1 MLDQTPADKL
11 DQIPLWKLRESPALV
26 EAAIR
31 ETQALAA
38 NDESARSL
46 LHSIFLGADRD
57 AEFTRYRKTRDFA
70 ASMRLLKLFD
80 VKPIDRIVEVGAG
93 SCFFSWSL
101 SSAGFNIEVVEP
113 SGEHVTGTGY
123 LRSRSDADQV
133 RIHNDLDVWL
143 SENGQYDVLITKN
156 CLHHFRPIG
165 FGLASLRRRLKNEG
179 LFFSFREYYAD
190 NAREVAEAVGGHP
203 LAVRYGLY
211 EWPYPAHHYVESAEL
226 AGFELIGIVPDGY
239 DGNCLAG
246 FNELGDPD
254 PAGTEKFDRHLAR
267 QPQETVI
274 AFWEEVKR
282 NRFEGGCERKY
293 TRPQVMI
300 FRKVAIS
307 P

>member
-1 MLDQTPADKL
+1 MLDQTRADKL

-57 AEFTRYRKTRDFA
+57 AEFARYRKTRDFA

-143 SENGQYDVLITKN
+143 SENGHYDVLITKN

-211 EWPYPAHHYVESAEL
+211 EWPYPAHHYVENAEL
-226 AGFELIGIVPDGY
+226 AGFKLIGIVPDGY

-254 PAGTEKFDRHLAR
+254 SAGTEKFDRRLAR

-293 TRPQVMI
+293 TRPQAMI
-300 FRKVAIS
+300 FRKAAIS